1 MESKYYKA
9 TDVMAMLECSE
20 TYAYKVIRQLNEVL
34 DGAIATIMALDRAI
48 RCGNNNCASVYDNRG
63 LLFI

>member
-20 TYAYKVIRQLNEVL
+20 TYAYKVIRQLNDIV
-34 DGAIATIMALDRAI
+34 
-48 RCGNNNCASVYDNRG
+48 VRG
-63 LLFI
+63 KVPKQYLEKKLCLG

>member
-20 TYAYKVIRQLNEVL
+20 TYAYKVIWQLNEEL
-34 DGAIATIMALDRAI
+34 EADGYI
-48 RCGNNNCASVYDNRG
+48 VVRG
-63 LLFI
+63 KVPKQYLEKKLCLG